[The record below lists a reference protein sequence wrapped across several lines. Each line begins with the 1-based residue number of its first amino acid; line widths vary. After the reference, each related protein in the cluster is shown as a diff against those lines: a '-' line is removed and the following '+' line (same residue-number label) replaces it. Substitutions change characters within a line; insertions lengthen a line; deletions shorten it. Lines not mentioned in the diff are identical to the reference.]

1 MGLNPVE
8 VPNFFRVNLQLL
20 KLQLSLLRRSYLHLN
35 LYFHSSNH
43 LHSKRHYSLAHD
55 CQTQVDFSCNFWSQ
69 NSRRGWR
76 AAVDL
81 LTMYHEVNTLP
92 SFFSWFL
99 EASIALTF
107 RSLVHTLLLRST
119 VMSPSPDIA
128 SCFRVCT
135 STGSASKA
143 SLILL
148 ILPRNRDSD
157 TGGLEKSQSTWH
169 QCQERDPRI
178 TNTTESEIYS
188 CPVVRN
194 DQIVTVRSKIPVIA
208 EGGYTL
214 NDCFI
219 KAANLSKIWTGRTRC
234 WRHKC
239 NSWSQM

>member
-1 MGLNPVE
+1 M
-8 VPNFFRVNLQLL
+8 R
-20 KLQLSLLRRSYLHLN
+20 Y
-35 LYFHSSNH
+35 
-43 LHSKRHYSLAHD
+43 
-55 CQTQVDFSCNFWSQ
+55 
-69 NSRRGWR
+69 
-76 AAVDL
+76 
-81 LTMYHEVNTLP
+81 TLP

-107 RSLVHTLLLRST
+107 RSLVHTLPLRST

-169 QCQERDPRI
+169 QCQERDPCI
-178 TNTTESEIYS
+178 TNTTKSEIYS

-194 DQIVTVRSKIPVIA
+194 NQIVTVRSKIPVIA

-239 NSWSQM
+239 NNRSQIKVTSVITFGHKCK

>member
-1 MGLNPVE
+1 M
-8 VPNFFRVNLQLL
+8 R
-20 KLQLSLLRRSYLHLN
+20 Y
-35 LYFHSSNH
+35 
-43 LHSKRHYSLAHD
+43 
-55 CQTQVDFSCNFWSQ
+55 
-69 NSRRGWR
+69 
-76 AAVDL
+76 
-81 LTMYHEVNTLP
+81 TLP

-157 TGGLEKSQSTWH
+157 TGGLDKSQSTWH
-169 QCQERDPRI
+169 QSQERNPSI
-178 TNTTESEIYS
+178 TNTDESKIYN

-194 DQIVTVRSKIPVIA
+194 EQIVTVRTKIIIA
-208 EGGYTL
+208 EGDCPL
-214 NDCFI
+214 NDHFI
-219 KAANLSKIWTGRTRC
+219 KAANFSKIWTGRTLSC
-234 WRHKC
+234 KL
-239 NSWSQM
+239 

>member
-1 MGLNPVE
+1 M
-8 VPNFFRVNLQLL
+8 R
-20 KLQLSLLRRSYLHLN
+20 Y
-35 LYFHSSNH
+35 
-43 LHSKRHYSLAHD
+43 
-55 CQTQVDFSCNFWSQ
+55 
-69 NSRRGWR
+69 
-76 AAVDL
+76 
-81 LTMYHEVNTLP
+81 TLP

-169 QCQERDPRI
+169 QCQERNPRI
-178 TNTTESEIYS
+178 TNTTKSEIYS

-194 DQIVTVRSKIPVIA
+194 NQIVTVRTKIIA
-208 EGGYTL
+208 EVTAHWMTISLKLPTSPRYEQAGHFQVSYNSLLRSIFSITINVKNWL
-214 NDCFI
+214 NRLSHQDMDG
-219 KAANLSKIWTGRTRC
+219 LSKI
-234 WRHKC
+234 
-239 NSWSQM
+239 SQ

>member
-1 MGLNPVE
+1 MLE
-8 VPNFFRVNLQLL
+8 SCSLCLQGIM
-20 KLQLSLLRRSYLHLN
+20 RY
-35 LYFHSSNH
+35 
-43 LHSKRHYSLAHD
+43 
-55 CQTQVDFSCNFWSQ
+55 
-69 NSRRGWR
+69 
-76 AAVDL
+76 
-81 LTMYHEVNTLP
+81 TLP

-107 RSLVHTLLLRST
+107 RSLVHTLRLSST

-169 QCQERDPRI
+169 QCQERNPCL
-178 TNTTESEIYS
+178 TNTTHSKIYS

-194 DQIVTVRSKIPVIA
+194 DQFVTVRTKIIA
-208 EGGYTL
+208 EGGCPL
-214 NDCFI
+214 NDHLI
-219 KAANLSKIWTGRTRC
+219 EAAKLSKKWTERTLSRA
-234 WRHKC
+234 
-239 NSWSQM
+239 

>member
-1 MGLNPVE
+1 M
-8 VPNFFRVNLQLL
+8 R
-20 KLQLSLLRRSYLHLN
+20 Y
-35 LYFHSSNH
+35 
-43 LHSKRHYSLAHD
+43 
-55 CQTQVDFSCNFWSQ
+55 TI
-69 NSRRGWR
+69 
-76 AAVDL
+76 
-81 LTMYHEVNTLP
+81 P

-169 QCQERDPRI
+169 QCQERDPCI
-178 TNTTESEIYS
+178 TIKHYQVRNLQLSS
-188 CPVVRN
+188 CPKRPDCN
-194 DQIVTVRSKIPVIA
+194 SEDQNNSRT
-208 EGGYTL
+208 GGYTL

-219 KAANLSKIWTGRTRC
+219 KAANLSKVWTGRTRC

-239 NSWSQM
+239 NNWSQM